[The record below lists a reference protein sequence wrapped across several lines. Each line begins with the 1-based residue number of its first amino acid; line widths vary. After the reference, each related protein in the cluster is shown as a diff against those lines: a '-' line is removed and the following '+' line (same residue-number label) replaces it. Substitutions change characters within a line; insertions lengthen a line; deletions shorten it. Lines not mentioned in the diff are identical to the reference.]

1 MKPYKNSSGKSGVV
15 AYEIGKD
22 YIKVKFVD
30 GPIYLYTWK
39 STGELNV
46 EHMKKL
52 ATSGS
57 GLSTFISVSIRGNY
71 ESKEISN

>member
-39 STGELNV
+39 STGN
-46 EHMKKL
+46 
-52 ATSGS
+52 
-57 GLSTFISVSIRGNY
+57 
-71 ESKEISN
+71 